1 MLIKYPV
8 NNILQKFRNTSYNTN
23 NKKQV
28 EFCIFQPRYYLWYIT
43 FYIIIFDIYIQI
55 YSNISFNIFFNFF
68 HFRYTFTCYETLQF
82 TPFTAI
88 KNTPRKKI
96 VAFIKSAQ
104 NKKFQQ
110 KKNVYLFLTLNV
122 IDVNKNYYVRFNK
135 KKLTHSNNLTI

>member
-8 NNILQKFRNTSYNTN
+8 NNILQKFHNTSYNTN

-55 YSNISFNIFFNFF
+55 YSNISFNIFEPFYSLSVYIYMLQN
-68 HFRYTFTCYETLQF
+68 TVQF

-88 KNTPRKKI
+88 KKYSAGKTRSFYKNPHKI
-96 VAFIKSAQ
+96 KNS
-104 NKKFQQ
+104 N
-110 KKNVYLFLTLNV
+110 KNVYLFLTLNV
-122 IDVNKNYYVRFNK
+122 INVNKNYYVRFNK